1 MDTIKFV
8 LVIFLPQAETFGWLI
23 MASFVS
29 VFIAAS
35 FYTAYALKNVK
46 KSRI

>member
-8 LVIFLPQAETFGWLI
+8 LVIILPQAETFGWLI

-29 VFIAAS
+29 VSTAAM
-35 FYTAYALKNVK
+35 FFTAYAYKNVK
-46 KSRI
+46 KTRI

>member
-8 LVIFLPQAETFGWLI
+8 LVIILPQAETFGWLI

-29 VFIAAS
+29 VFSAAM
-35 FYTAYALKNVK
+35 FYTVYACKNVK
-46 KSRI
+46 KNRI